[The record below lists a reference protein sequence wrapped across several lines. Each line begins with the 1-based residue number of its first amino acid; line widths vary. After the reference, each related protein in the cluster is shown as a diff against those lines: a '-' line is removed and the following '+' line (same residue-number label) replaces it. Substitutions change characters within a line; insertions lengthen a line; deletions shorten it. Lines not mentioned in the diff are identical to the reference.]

1 MAFSLNSGALVL
13 YHGKFAA
20 VTAINK
26 EKIEIRIEGGA
37 AKSVRPKD
45 VEFLHRG
52 PVSVLPPK
60 LLPEP
65 DCAELLELM
74 EGETLPFR
82 EFLLLAYSADT
93 PEAAASAWELIS
105 RNIWFRG
112 SPEEGV
118 TGRSPEEVAA
128 ALAIRDAKADE
139 KAAREALLERI
150 RSGAVLPEDRVN
162 LREIEQVALG
172 NAPSSRLLRDL
183 GIEATPE
190 KAHQLLLRLGVW
202 DFLTDPW
209 PSRAGIELTE
219 PDCTLAP
226 LPDEERVDLTA
237 MTAYAID
244 DEGSDDPDDAVSFAD
259 GLVWVHVADPAA
271 SVTPECDA
279 DNEAAA
285 RGENLYLPE
294 KVVHMLPP
302 EATERFGLGL
312 QPVSPALSF
321 GIRIAP
327 DGAAHLEQMVLS
339 TVRVERLTYH
349 SAGERW
355 EEEPLSSLRRELER
369 FRERRRADGALFI
382 QLPEVKL
389 RVVDG
394 TVQITPCFV
403 TPERELVANAMLA
416 AGSAVAGWAAEREI
430 PMPFVA
436 QVPPEAEP
444 GGGSMVEMFA
454 LRRACAPSTVQCS
467 PGRHAGLALEPYVRV
482 TSPLRRYADLLA
494 HQQLRRVLKKE
505 ELLSADWLE
514 SRLVLSEAAALER
527 RRLERTVNEYWTL
540 VYLAQHPE
548 WTGRA
553 VLVDRQD
560 DRLTFLVP
568 ELAYEYKNRFG
579 GRVNLGEELE
589 VRLAAVD
596 PAALIARMR
605 IESRPAPA
613 E

>member
-1 MAFSLNSGALVL
+1 MAVSLNTGALVL

-26 EKIEIRIEGGA
+26 EKIEIRVEGGA
-37 AKSVRPKD
+37 SKSVRSKD

-52 PVSVLPPK
+52 PVSSLPPK
-60 LLPEP
+60 RLPEP

-74 EGETLPFR
+74 DGETLPFS

-112 SPEEGV
+112 GPAEGV

-128 ALAIRDAKADE
+128 ALAAREAKEGE

-172 NAPSSRLLRDL
+172 NSPSSRLLRDL

-190 KAHQLLLRLGVW
+190 KAHHLLLRLGVW

-209 PSRAGIELTE
+209 PSRAGIELSE
-219 PDCTLAP
+219 PDCALAP
-226 LPDEERVDLTA
+226 LPEEERVDLTA

-271 SVTPECDA
+271 SVTPESDA

-312 QPVSPALSF
+312 QPLSPALSF

-327 DGAAHLEQMVLS
+327 DGTAKLEKMVLS

-355 EEEPLSSLRRELER
+355 EEEPLRSLRQELER

-389 RVVDG
+389 RLVDG
-394 TVQITPCFV
+394 AVQITPCFV

-430 PMPFVA
+430 PLPFVT
-436 QVPPEAEP
+436 QVPPEAEM
-444 GGGSMVEMFA
+444 GGGSIVEMFA
-454 LRRACAPSTVQCS
+454 LRRACAPSAVQCS

-494 HQQLRRVLKKE
+494 HQQLRRILKNE
-505 ELLSADWLE
+505 EPLSAEWLE
-514 SRLVLSEAAALER
+514 KRLVLSEAAALQR

-540 VYLAQHPE
+540 VYLTQHPE

-553 VLVDRQD
+553 IAVDRQD

-579 GRVNLGEELE
+579 GKVNLGEELT
-589 VRLAAVD
+589 VYPVAVD
-596 PAALIARMR
+596 PAALTARMR
-605 IESRPAPA
+605 IDLHPAA